1 MSKGKGGQK
10 INTGALTDQD
20 RKYYR
25 RNKKTAKTLSSST
38 KIKKKKKYI
47 GEKLVKKI
55 FGKLIEAKYSGTD
68 NLNAKAL
75 LDALV
80 DILQTSRC

>member
-1 MSKGKGGQK
+1 MRTFQNSTKQKLIIEHRICNNQAAKDMPKGKGGQK

-38 KIKKKKKYI
+38 KILKQNM
-47 GEKLVKKI
+47 KI
-55 FGKLIEAKYSGTD
+55 
-68 NLNAKAL
+68 
-75 LDALV
+75 
-80 DILQTSRC
+80 